1 MQEEQIAVDPDFDS
15 ALDVPLEEPS
25 TSSLR
30 SSLLQ
35 FSQEN
40 GRTYHRLSEGK
51 YAFPNDDTESDR
63 LDLQD
68 NLYLITLDG
77 KRAVNPG
84 AETAK
89 RVLDMGTGT
98 GIWALEFADE
108 HPEAEVIG
116 VDLSPIQPAF
126 VPPNCT
132 FEIDDLEKEWTW
144 KTPFDFI
151 FCRMMTGSF
160 ADPEAMAKKAYEG
173 LSPGGW
179 YEIQD
184 IQLPVFCDDG
194 TLDPKTSPIMKW
206 QEGLIDGSK
215 KLGRPLGASDQY
227 KAILERTGY
236 QKIQEAI
243 FRWPT
248 NSWPKDKKL
257 KELGKWNLANF
268 DAGLEGVSLAL
279 FTRVLS
285 WSKEEVLALCAEVRK
300 ELRNPKVHGYWK
312 IYIVYGQKPE
322 EKKTETAE

>member
-1 MQEEQIAVDPDFDS
+1 MQEQIAVDPDFES
-15 ALDVPLEEPS
+15 ALEVPLEEPS

-35 FSQEN
+35 FQQEN
-40 GRTYHRLSEGK
+40 GRTYHRLSEG
-51 YAFPNDDTESDR
+51 N
-63 LDLQD
+63 LQD

-77 KRAVNPG
+77 KGALNPG
-84 AETAK
+84 AESAK

-98 GIWALEFADE
+98 GLWALEFADQ
-108 HPEAEVIG
+108 HPEAQVVG

-126 VPPNCT
+126 LPSNCT

-144 KTPFDFI
+144 KVPFDFV

-160 ADPEAMAKKAYEG
+160 ADPEAMAKKVFNG
-173 LSPGGW
+173 LSAEGW

-206 QEGLIDGSK
+206 QE
-215 KLGRPLGASDQY
+215 
-227 KAILERTGY
+227 AILERTGFHNVD
-236 QKIQEAI
+236 ETI

-248 NSWPKDKKL
+248 NSWPKDRKL

-285 WSKEEVLALCAEVRK
+285 WSKEDVLALCADVRR

-312 IYIVYGQKPE
+312 IYVVYGQKPKGGIPE
-322 EKKTETAE
+322 

>member
-1 MQEEQIAVDPDFDS
+1 MQEQIAVDPDFES
-15 ALDVPLEEPS
+15 ALEVPLEEPS

-35 FSQEN
+35 FQQEN
-40 GRTYHRLSEGK
+40 GRTYHRLSEG
-51 YAFPNDDTESDR
+51 N
-63 LDLQD
+63 LQD
-68 NLYLITLDG
+68 SLYLITLDG
-77 KRAVNPG
+77 KRALNPG
-84 AETAK
+84 AKTAK

-98 GIWALEFADE
+98 GLWALEFADQ
-108 HPEAEVIG
+108 HPEAQVIG

-126 VPPNCT
+126 LPPNCT

-160 ADPEAMAKKAYEG
+160 ADPKAMAKKVYNG
-173 LSPGGW
+173 LSAEGW

-194 TLDPKTSPIMKW
+194 TLDPKISPIMKW
-206 QEGLIDGSK
+206 QEGLIYASK

-227 KAILERTGY
+227 KAILERTGF
-236 QKIQEAI
+236 QNVHETI

-248 NSWPKDKKL
+248 NSWPKDRKL

-268 DAGLEGVSLAL
+268 DAGLEGVSFAL

-285 WSKEEVLALCAEVRK
+285 WSKEDVLALCADVRR

-312 IYIVYGQKPE
+312 IYVVYGQKPKGGILE
-322 EKKTETAE
+322 

>member
-1 MQEEQIAVDPDFDS
+1 MEGQIAVDPDFES
-15 ALDVPLEEPS
+15 ALEVPLEEPS

-35 FSQEN
+35 FQQEN

-51 YAFPNDDTESDR
+51 YAFPNDDAENDR
-63 LDLQD
+63 L
-68 NLYLITLDG
+68 
-77 KRAVNPG
+77 
-84 AETAK
+84 
-89 RVLDMGTGT
+89 
-98 GIWALEFADE
+98 ADQ
-108 HPEAEVIG
+108 HPQAQVVG

-126 VPPNCT
+126 LPPNCT

-160 ADPEAMAKKAYEG
+160 ADPKAMAKKVYNG
-173 LSPGGW
+173 LSAEGW

-194 TLDPKTSPIMKW
+194 TLDPRTSPIMKW
-206 QEGLIDGSK
+206 QEGLIDASK

-227 KAILERTGY
+227 KAILERTGF
-236 QKIQEAI
+236 QNVHETI

-248 NSWPKDKKL
+248 NSWPKDRKL

-285 WSKEEVLALCAEVRK
+285 WSKEDVMALCADVRR
-300 ELRNPKVHGYWK
+300 ELRNPRVHGYWK
-312 IYIVYGQKPE
+312 IYVVYGQKPRGGILE
-322 EKKTETAE
+322 